1 MNNIVLGTMNIGYPH
16 TSNPHATIK
25 DYTKMIE
32 TYLSAVPTSV
42 AILDTAY
49 YYGNTRC
56 EQILGEILPTLSY
69 EPKIATKVN
78 PWLDNDF
85 TNGKLGQLSVQ
96 GVMYQLTTSLKNLRL
111 DNVEYLF
118 LHCPDHETPLEETLY
133 VCNTL
138 WRKEKFHKF
147 GISNYSLLQTQ
158 HLLDVCEEEGYVM
171 PTCYQGMY
179 NVISRKVEEIFPLL
193 DNYKID
199 FWAYNPLAGGL
210 LTGKY
215 TSKVE
220 EKEEPS
226 RFKNNSIYQNIYWKP
241 TIIQKW
247 VPFFEQGVDVC
258 MQQSFEWL
266 HHYSKMR
273 LFDKIIL
280 GASTEE
286 QLSTNIQTI
295 GTRHLTSKHLYFM
308 NKLYS
313 HIEHASPNYY
323 Y

>member
-16 TSNPHATIK
+16 TSSPRATIK
-25 DYTKMIE
+25 DYTKIIE
-32 TYLSAVPTSV
+32 TYLNCTPTSA

-49 YYGNTRC
+49 YYGNTQC

-69 EPKIATKVN
+69 LPKIATKVN

-85 TNGKLGQLSVQ
+85 TNGKFGQLSGE
-96 GVMYQLTTSLKNLRL
+96 GVLQQFTGSLKNLRV

-133 VCNTL
+133 ICNTL

-158 HLLDVCEEEGYVM
+158 QLLDVCEEEGYIT
-171 PTCYQGMY
+171 PSCYQGMY
-179 NVISRKVEEIFPLL
+179 NLISRKVEEIFPLL
-193 DNYKID
+193 DNYNID

-215 TSKVE
+215 TSKPE
-220 EKEEPS
+220 EQQLS

-241 TIIQKW
+241 TILQKW

-258 MQQSFEWL
+258 TQQSFEWL
-266 HHYSKMR
+266 QHYSKMR

-286 QLSTNIQTI
+286 QLTNNIQKI
-295 GTRHLTSKHLYFM
+295 GVRQVTSKDLYFV

-313 HIEHASPNYY
+313 HVEHASPNYY